1 MNRQD
6 KIQTM
11 HNSQTEQP
19 ESAQASGLKTS
30 RIEALSDGIFAVAMT
45 LLVLNITPEIIAE
58 NRPNPVFDL
67 FIGQGIRLF
76 AYLMS
81 FMVLGFYWVGHHAQF
96 QYIKRVNRPLLWIN
110 LGFLFSISFLPFSTA
125 FLAKFEDNN
134 QVEAFYGAH
143 ILLTGAILFF
153 HWWYAARTPL
163 ITDHLDRNIV
173 RMAARRI
180 LYAPAIALFAIG
192 ISLIAN
198 VITAIPVRV
207 SLVCYAAIPLVYFF
221 PGHIDLHWT
230 RPQAIRAHENN
241 THENEKQISEAD
253 AD

>member
-6 KIQTM
+6 KIQTI
-11 HNSQTEQP
+11 HTSQTEQP
-19 ESAQASGLKTS
+19 ESVQAPGLKTS

-45 LLVLNITPEIIAE
+45 LLVLNITPEAITDTKY
-58 NRPNPVFDL
+58 PVL
-67 FIGQGIRLF
+67 NLLSPSEGGQGIKLF
-76 AYLMS
+76 AYLLS

-110 LGFLFSISFLPFSTA
+110 LAFLFSISFLPFSTA
-125 FLAKFEDNN
+125 FLAKFEFYR
-134 QVEAFYGAH
+134 QVEAFYGVH
-143 ILLTGAILFF
+143 IVFTGAILYC

-163 ITDHLDRNIV
+163 ITGHLDRHLV

-192 ISLIAN
+192 LSLI
-198 VITAIPVRV
+198 IPIAG
-207 SLVCYAAIPLVYFF
+207 LACYAVIPLVYFF

-230 RPQAIRAHENN
+230 RPRVNGAHEN
-241 THENEKQISEAD
+241 HEHESEKQISETD
-253 AD
+253 A